1 MNACR
6 KFAIAAIGSAAL
18 TLLAPGAR
26 AQLIEQRISVTFSS
40 PVEVPGEVL
49 PAGSYVFEALQDGT
63 MTRILSPDEKTVYA
77 TLLTV
82 PAEKMEPVDDA
93 TVILGK
99 PGEGIPQRVDSWFYP
114 GENVGSEF
122 VYGSP
127 HNPHPKHHGALS
139 SGAKDVSVGAKDV
152 AVSTEFVAVHAAH
165 AGEHVG
171 AAVYHAGKYVV
182 G

>member
-1 MNACR
+1 MNACW
-6 KFAIAAIGSAAL
+6 KFAMAAVGSAAL

-26 AQLIEQRISVTFSS
+26 AQLIEQKISVTFSG

-49 PAGSYVFEALQDGT
+49 PAGTYVFEALQDGT
-63 MTRILSPDEKTVYA
+63 MTRILSPDERHVYA

-82 PAEKMEPVDDA
+82 PAEKVEPVENA

-99 PGEGIPQRVDSWFYP
+99 AGEGIPQRVDSWFFP
-114 GENVGSEF
+114 GENIGSEF

-127 HNPHPKHHGALS
+127 QHHKRHGALS
-139 SGAKDVSVGAKDV
+139 SGAKDISVGAKDV
-152 AVSTEFVAVHAAH
+152 AVSTKTVAVDAAH
-165 AGEHVG
+165 VGTHMG
-171 AAVYHAGKYVV
+171 AAVYHAGKFVV